1 MKLWVQVNHDLG
13 QNIALRKNWRFS
25 ARDVTGCFLITCVFK
40 CFPLLASWSRVKQA
54 AVSTGGGQKPN
65 VCERKSYKIGRR
77 RNFYLENILWL
88 KLFCLQIFALNCMQL
103 VLWTEKKTIQF
114 CAWILF
120 SSAWWEQRLPNK
132 DLIGDCQAPCIFPDS
147 TWLSPVSCPCASA
160 EQLAGCCRADPAQ
173 RVALLATQVS
183 LVRTM
188 GREKGK
194 LTPQKQSL
202 KSDRTNTSQV
212 VWRCGKGL

>member
-1 MKLWVQVNHDLG
+1 MCL
-13 QNIALRKNWRFS
+13 S
-25 ARDVTGCFLITCVFK
+25 A
-40 CFPLLASWSRVKQA
+40 FPSWLHYPEWSKQQLVLEEA
-54 AVSTGGGQKPN
+54 KSQMSV
-65 VCERKSYKIGRR
+65 RKSYKIGSR

-88 KLFCLQIFALNCMQL
+88 KFFVCKFLH
-103 VLWTEKKTIQF
+103 WTVCSLSYGQKKKIIQF

-120 SSAWWEQRLPNK
+120 SSAWWEQWLPNK

-160 EQLAGCCRADPAQ
+160 KQLAGCCRAVRAQ
-173 RVALLATQVS
+173 RVALLTTQVS
-183 LVRTM
+183 LVRSM